1 MPFRFLTLLTAA
13 FLLTAC
19 GRDVVVGG
27 YRGDVR
33 TVATSGDAEGPSAA
47 RAPADPA
54 NATTSPVASKAQGTI
69 ELTASVALIDE
80 AGHEVPLTDGL
91 ATGRFR
97 IEGAD
102 SVRLGERS
110 VPAGRYGRVRLRFAR
125 VAAEVSGGVVVG
137 GINLTGPITVGI
149 SGAPL
154 VVEAPVEFVVEA
166 GTSRTLVLDLN
177 ADAWLPTADPFTR
190 VAPPTSFTA
199 ALRVRVL

>member
-1 MPFRFLTLLTAA
+1 MPFRFLTVLIASV
-13 FLLTAC
+13 LLTAC

-33 TVATSGDAEGPSAA
+33 TMATSDDTEGPSAA
-47 RAPADPA
+47 RAPVEPA
-54 NATTSPVASKAQGTI
+54 NASASPVAGRAQGTI
-69 ELTASVALIDE
+69 ELTASAALLDE
-80 AGHEVPLTDGL
+80 AGREVPLTEGL

-137 GINLTGPITVGI
+137 GVNLTGPITVGI
-149 SGAPL
+149 PGAPL
-154 VVEAPVEFVVEA
+154 VVEAPVDLVVEPGA
-166 GTSRTLVLDLN
+166 PRTLVLDLN
-177 ADAWLPTADPFTR
+177 ADAWLPSADPLTR
-190 VAPPTSFTA
+190 VVPPASFTA
-199 ALRVRVL
+199 ALRVRVR